1 MQDVKE
7 SVACACVWPCCCGV
21 TSGNVH
27 LVDGAVRLGPPP
39 VPFAPPVRSSPP
51 LHAPCVVG
59 EGLME
64 GVSRPIPVSLHLP
77 PEALLVHSVGCVSPC
92 TGLFGTT
99 PAQTSQAAACTG
111 TCSVGRYSLAGT
123 ALSCL
128 QCPAGTFGSTTG
140 LTNSSCSGQC
150 QAGYACP
157 AASTT
162 STVTLCGAGT
172 YSLAGAGACS
182 PCPPG
187 ETVV

>member
-1 MQDVKE
+1 MCLC
-7 SVACACVWPCCCGV
+7 VALLLRCYQWQCPPGRWSSTTGA
-21 TSGNVH
+21 TSCSLCPAGT
-27 LVDGAVRLGPPP
+27 LVP
-39 VPFAPPVRSSPP
+39 PP